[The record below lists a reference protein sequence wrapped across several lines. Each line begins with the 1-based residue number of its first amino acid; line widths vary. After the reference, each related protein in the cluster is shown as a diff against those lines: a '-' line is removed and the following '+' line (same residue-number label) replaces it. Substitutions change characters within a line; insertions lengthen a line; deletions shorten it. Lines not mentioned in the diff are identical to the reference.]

1 MINNSRLDAITDD
14 LFNMLNSMGLQ
25 RVNPIFEDKPTTE
38 PRGNKD
44 FTILFKRDIYFRP
57 LKIRPRED
65 PENWVPTIMWWIVE
79 GLIFRQESRP
89 IKKISGHGTKYSEYG
104 IGAGPQKLQLILRN
118 DLPVYIDCV
127 IRVVRRHSPKSMIFI
142 FDGLPGDLRI
152 NGFHYK
158 LDDDI
163 EGILRTIATDMGHG
177 GETIK
182 FKNALNNIINN
193 KELSFKGAV
202 QEVLKLQGLVV
213 QGNFSYCLT
222 CGEAIEKVNARSKP
236 NLYCRTEPRTDR
248 NNRMSNPNN
257 CRNVFNRRQE
267 LRLELKTPEE
277 RTEHGLKLYKEL
289 QELTRARALVAFEE
303 LKKNHP
309 ELYTDRR
316 KTAKAE
322 K

>member
-1 MINNSRLDAITDD
+1 MNNLSRLNAIKED
-14 LFNMLNSMGLQ
+14 LYSMLNSMGLQ

-38 PRGNKD
+38 LRGSKD
-44 FTILFKRDIYFRP
+44 FTILFKNDLYLRP
-57 LKIRPRED
+57 SKLGPRKD
-65 PENWVPTIMWWIVE
+65 PEDWLPTIMWWIVG

-104 IGAGPQKLQLILRN
+104 IGAGSQKLQLILRN

-152 NGFHYK
+152 NGFNYK
-158 LDDDI
+158 LEDDRD
-163 EGILRTIATDMGHG
+163 GILRTIATDMGHG
-177 GETIK
+177 GGTIK
-182 FKNALNNIINN
+182 FKNALNNIISN
-193 KELSFKGAV
+193 KELSFKEAV
-202 QEVLKLQGLVV
+202 YEVLKLQGLVV

-236 NLYCRTEPRTDR
+236 NLYCRTEPRIDC

-267 LRLELKTPEE
+267 LRLELKTTEE
-277 RTEHGLKLYKEL
+277 RTEHSLKLYKEL
-289 QELTRARALVAFEE
+289 QKMIRTMPLHAFDE
-303 LKKNHP
+303 LKKNHSK
-309 ELYTDRR
+309 LYMDRR
-316 KTAKAE
+316 KSR
-322 K
+322 

>member
-1 MINNSRLDAITDD
+1 MNNHSRLDVITDD

-57 LKIRPRED
+57 LKIRPQD
-65 PENWVPTIMWWIVE
+65 LENWVPTIMWWIVE

-127 IRVVRRHSPKSMIFI
+127 IKVVRRHSPKSMIFI

-222 CGEAIEKVNARSKP
+222 CGDAIDKLNAREGP
-236 NLYCRTEPRTDR
+236 NLFCRKEEEYNEEKDTW
-248 NNRMSNPNN
+248 SNPNN

-267 LRLELKTPEE
+267 LRLGLDTPKK
-277 RTEHGLKLYKEL
+277 RKEHALKLYSEL
-289 QELTRARALVAFEE
+289 QEWTRGRAVVAFEE
-303 LKKNHP
+303 LEKNHS

>member
-25 RVNPIFEDKPTTE
+25 RVNPIFEDKPTKE
-38 PRGNKD
+38 LRGNKD

-79 GLIFRQESRP
+79 GLTFRQESRP
-89 IKKISGHGTKYSEYG
+89 FKKISSHGTKYSVYG
-104 IGAGPQKLQLILRN
+104 IGGNHQKLQLILRK
-118 DLPVYIDCV
+118 DLPIYIDCV
-127 IRVVRRHSPKSMIFI
+127 IRVVRKHSPKSMIFI

-152 NGFHYK
+152 NGFNYK
-158 LDDDI
+158 LEDDR

-177 GETIK
+177 GGTIK
-182 FKNALNNIINN
+182 FKNALNNIISN
-193 KELSFKGAV
+193 KELSFKEAV
-202 QEVLKLQGLVV
+202 YEVLKLQGLVV

-277 RTEHGLKLYKEL
+277 RTEHSLKLYKEL
-289 QELTRARALVAFEE
+289 QKMIRTMPLHAFEE

-309 ELYTDRR
+309 KLYTDRR
-316 KTAKAE
+316 RSR
-322 K
+322 

>member
-1 MINNSRLDAITDD
+1 VINNSKLDAITDD
-14 LFNMLNSMGLQ
+14 IYTMLNSMGLQ

-38 PRGNKD
+38 LHGNKD
-44 FTILFKRDIYFRP
+44 FTILFKRDLYLRHSNIGP
-57 LKIRPRED
+57 QKDL
-65 PENWVPTIMWWIVE
+65 ENWVPTIMWWIVE
-79 GLIFRQESRP
+79 GLTFRQESRP
-89 IKKISGHGTKYSEYG
+89 FKKISSHGTKYSEYG
-104 IGAGPQKLQLILRN
+104 IGGNHQKLQLILRKN
-118 DLPVYIDCV
+118 LPIYIDCV
-127 IRVVRRHSPKSMIFI
+127 IRVVRKYSPKSMIFI

-158 LDDDI
+158 LEDDK

-177 GETIK
+177 GGTIK
-182 FKNALNNIINN
+182 FKNALNNIISN
-193 KELSFKGAV
+193 KELRFKEAIDK
-202 QEVLKLQGLVV
+202 VLRLRGFVV
-213 QGNFSYCLT
+213 QGDFSYCLT

-236 NLYCRTEPRTDR
+236 NLYCITEPRIDR
-248 NNRMSNPNN
+248 NNRMPNPNN

-289 QELTRARALVAFEE
+289 QKMIRTMPLHAFDELVE
-303 LKKNHP
+303 NHP